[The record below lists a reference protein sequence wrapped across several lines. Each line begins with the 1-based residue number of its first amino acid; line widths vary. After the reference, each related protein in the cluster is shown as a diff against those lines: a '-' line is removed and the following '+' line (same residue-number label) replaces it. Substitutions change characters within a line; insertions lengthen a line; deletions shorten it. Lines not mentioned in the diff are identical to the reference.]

1 MDDAKPLVII
11 FGESS
16 GVGRA
21 TAHRFAAAGYRI
33 GLLARIEEGLIETQ
47 EELRQ
52 YGVPVMSISLDVADS
67 QAVESAA
74 IRLDNTPG
82 PLSIWINSAMV
93 TVFSPIDKLS
103 TEDIQRVTEVT
114 YLGPMHGTLAALQ
127 IDASA
132 WWRALPMPSP
142 LASANELGYT

>member
-1 MDDAKPLVII
+1 
-11 FGESS
+11 
-16 GVGRA
+16 
-21 TAHRFAAAGYRI
+21 
-33 GLLARIEEGLIETQ
+33 LLARSEEGLIETQ

-74 IRLDNTPG
+74 IRLDNAPG
-82 PLSIWINSAMV
+82 PLSSWINSAMV

-103 TEDIQRVTEVT
+103 AEDIQRVTEVT
-114 YLGPMHGTLAALQ
+114 SLGTVHGTLAALQ

-132 WWRALPMPSP
+132 W
-142 LASANELGYT
+142 